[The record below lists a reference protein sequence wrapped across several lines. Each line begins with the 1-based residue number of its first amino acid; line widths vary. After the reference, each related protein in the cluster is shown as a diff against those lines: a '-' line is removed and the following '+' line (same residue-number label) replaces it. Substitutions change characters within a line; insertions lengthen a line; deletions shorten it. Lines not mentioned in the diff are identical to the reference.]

1 MGVAQCSRLGGMQR
15 KVIRAESAPAPI
27 GPYNQAIEVS
37 GARMLFISGQIGM
50 GADGVM
56 AGDNVEAQARQ
67 VCANLLAVLEA
78 AGMTAANLVRT
89 TIYLKDL
96 NDFETVNRVYGEM
109 VGDEPPARSTIQ
121 VVRLPKDALVEI
133 DAIAVG

>member
-1 MGVAQCSRLGGMQR
+1 MER
-15 KVIRAESAPAPI
+15 KAIRTESAPAPI
-27 GPYNQAIEVS
+27 GPYNQAIEVT

-50 GADGVM
+50 TADGTM
-56 AGDNVEAQARQ
+56 PDDIEAQARQ
-67 VCANLLAVLEA
+67 VCANLLAVLKA
-78 AGMTAANLVRT
+78 AGMEARNLVRT

-96 NDFETVNRVYGEM
+96 NDFNTVNRIYDEM

-121 VVRLPKDALVEI
+121 VSRLPKDALVEI

>member
-1 MGVAQCSRLGGMQR
+1 
-15 KVIRAESAPAPI
+15 
-27 GPYNQAIEVS
+27 
-37 GARMLFISGQIGM
+37 MLFISGQIGM
-50 GADGVM
+50 GADGAM
-56 AGDNVEAQARQ
+56 AGDTVEAQARQ

-78 AGMTAANLVRT
+78 AGMTARNLART

-96 NDFETVNRVYGEM
+96 NDFDAVNRVYGEM

-121 VVRLPKDALVEI
+121 VSRLPKDALVEI

>member
-1 MGVAQCSRLGGMQR
+1 MER
-15 KVIRAESAPAPI
+15 KAIRTESAPAPI
-27 GPYNQAIEVS
+27 GPYNQAIEVT

-50 GADGVM
+50 TADGTM
-56 AGDNVEAQARQ
+56 PNDIEAQARQ
-67 VCANLLAVLEA
+67 VCANLLAVLKA
-78 AGMTAANLVRT
+78 AGMEARNLVRT

-96 NDFETVNRVYGEM
+96 NDFNTVNRIYGEM

-121 VVRLPKDALVEI
+121 VSRLPKDALVEI

>member
-1 MGVAQCSRLGGMQR
+1 MER
-15 KVIRAESAPAPI
+15 KPIRSESAPAPI

-37 GARMLFISGQIGM
+37 GTRMLFISGQIGM
-50 GADGVM
+50 SADGAM
-56 AGDNVEAQARQ
+56 AGETVEAQAMQ

-78 AGMTAANLVRT
+78 AGMTARNLVRT

-96 NDFETVNRVYGEM
+96 NDFEAVNRVYGEM

-121 VVRLPKDALVEI
+121 VSRLPKDALVEI

>member
-1 MGVAQCSRLGGMQR
+1 MDK
-15 KVIRAESAPAPI
+15 KVIRTDLAPAPI

-50 GADGVM
+50 AADGAM
-56 AGDNVEAQARQ
+56 AGDSVEAQARQ
-67 VCANLLAVLEA
+67 VCANLLAVLRA
-78 AGMTAANLVRT
+78 AGMEAKNLVRT

-96 NDFETVNRVYGEM
+96 SDFDAVNRIYGEI
-109 VGDEPPARSTIQ
+109 VGEEPPARSTIQ
-121 VVRLPKDALVEI
+121 VARLPKDALVEI

>member
-1 MGVAQCSRLGGMQR
+1 MER
-15 KVIRAESAPAPI
+15 KPIRTESAPAPI

-37 GARMLFISGQIGM
+37 GIRMLFISGQIGM
-50 GADGVM
+50 GADGAM
-56 AGDNVEAQARQ
+56 AGDTVEAQVRQ

-78 AGMTAANLVRT
+78 AGMTVRNLART

-96 NDFETVNRVYGEM
+96 NDFDAVNRVYGEM

-121 VVRLPKDALVEI
+121 VSRLPKDALVEI